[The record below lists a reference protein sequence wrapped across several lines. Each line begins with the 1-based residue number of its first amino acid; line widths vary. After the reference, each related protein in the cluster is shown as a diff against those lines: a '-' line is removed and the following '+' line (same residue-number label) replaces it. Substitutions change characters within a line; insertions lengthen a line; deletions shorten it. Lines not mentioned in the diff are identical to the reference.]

1 MYSPSNE
8 IQLFQVLF
16 LYVIIMYVK
25 HLFLPYIFVSA
36 AVLYPY
42 YIGWCILVPCLLFQI
57 YFDLFQNST
66 SHIWSSWSY
75 FWQALL
81 LMHELSTANTF
92 YKKGFLIWSD
102 ENVFFGRTYYSCFR
116 PRNSVASSE
125 IFFWVSSA
133 CIAFMPILWM
143 NEFTNNKKYYQLSME
158 KYFNKQ

>member
-1 MYSPSNE
+1 MYVFSQQRNTVVPSA
-8 IQLFQVLF
+8 F

-42 YIGWCILVPCLLFQI
+42 YIGWCILVPSLLFQI

-143 NEFTNNKKYYQLSME
+143 NEFTNNKNIIS
-158 KYFNKQ
+158 